1 MRSAGT
7 TTWNGGR
14 HRRSRA
20 GCGWDGSQA
29 LGLGCWPQQEGG
41 AGIQGRGLDMAREIA
56 ATSTRAGKNFLAA
69 EREVAAMESK
79 AAAAAENGG
88 RAP

>member
-1 MRSAGT
+1 
-7 TTWNGGR
+7 
-14 HRRSRA
+14 
-20 GCGWDGSQA
+20 
-29 LGLGCWPQQEGG
+29 
-41 AGIQGRGLDMAREIA
+41 MAREIA

-88 RAP
+88 RAPWGRDECVERISERHRWQILEITMERRTRRWAFPEYWT

>member
-1 MRSAGT
+1 
-7 TTWNGGR
+7 
-14 HRRSRA
+14 
-20 GCGWDGSQA
+20 
-29 LGLGCWPQQEGG
+29 
-41 AGIQGRGLDMAREIA
+41 MAREIA